1 MNDPYKIL
9 GVDPS
14 ASDEEVKRAYRD
26 LARKYHPDNYADNPL
41 GDLAEEKMKQ
51 INEAYDEIT
60 KMRQNGTPYGGSG
73 GTSSSYG
80 GSGGYGGYGAQGSVY
95 ARIRQYIQAGNLS
108 QAEVLLN
115 SVPDRNA
122 EWYFLYGM
130 VCRQK
135 GMYDEAMRSIAT
147 AVNMD
152 PNNMEYRQAL
162 AMMQRGGGM
171 YRGSTATGGGL
182 TGCGLCGDLL
192 CADTCCECM
201 GGDLIRCC

>member
-60 KMRQNGTPYGGSG
+60 KMRQNGT
-73 GTSSSYG
+73 SYG
-80 GSGGYGGYGAQGSVY
+80 GGSQSSPNYGGGGGYGAQSSVY
-95 ARIRQYIQAGNLS
+95 TRIRQYIQAGNLS

-122 EWYFLYGM
+122 EWYFLYGI

-135 GMYDEAMRSIAT
+135 GMYDEAMRNIAT

-162 AMMQRGGGM
+162 AMLQRGGGM
-171 YRGSTATGGGL
+171 YRGTTAAGGGL

>member
-60 KMRQNGTPYGGSG
+60 KMRQNGTSYGGGGPSSPNYGGSG
-73 GTSSSYG
+73 GGYEAQSSIYT
-80 GSGGYGGYGAQGSVY
+80 
-95 ARIRQYIQAGNLS
+95 RIRQYIQAGNLS

-122 EWYFLYGM
+122 EWYFLYGI

-135 GMYDEAMRSIAT
+135 GMYDEAMRNIAT

-162 AMMQRGGGM
+162 AMLQRGGGM
-171 YRGSTATGGGL
+171 YRGTTAAGGGL